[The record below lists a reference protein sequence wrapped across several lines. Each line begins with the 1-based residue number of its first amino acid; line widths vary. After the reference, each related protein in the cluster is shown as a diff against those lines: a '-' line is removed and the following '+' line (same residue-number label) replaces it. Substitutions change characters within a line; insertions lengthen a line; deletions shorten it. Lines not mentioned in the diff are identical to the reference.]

1 MRAPRRR
8 GRGGGRRYAEYSVCG
23 SMDVAAG
30 EAKRSAGRDR
40 GPVLYFG
47 LGVCVSSVYLY
58 LSSV

>member
-1 MRAPRRR
+1 MRREGPGWRASVRR
-8 GRGGGRRYAEYSVCG
+8 VQCG